1 MRGQLRNVYCA
12 QPRPPGAV
20 CYTTKTMSKTT
31 RAMFFICLLVVVA
44 AVYVVVSRLYRYS
57 TPWRLPLPHKEPS
70 LPHISQFLSTLN
82 ESSSLILST
91 VYSTSKPLTTA
102 SNQLHELTSQEEL
115 SQPESLRGA
124 LHRWR
129 LYGANSTAVNSDNL
143 GQQKQKQ
150 GTKLFSDLSTD
161 VQRVVERLQAV
172 PISCNSHPKS
182 SQKLMTEKFGKFLEA
197 LSNYASLHAQNRGS
211 DNAKKLVWYCGE
223 NFCGGLGDRE
233 RGLTY
238 ALILAMMSQR
248 VLLFHWQDSR
258 LDNKTYLDPN
268 VIDWRLTEKER
279 KKVFEIKNH
288 FRVNEAGDSDAV
300 MLLSLFSRGPMDTTE
315 SATRHKSVLQA
326 MVGHRPWIALQSN
339 MFPSS
344 LVYGRVP
351 VSMDWI
357 KQGMGTLGLNKL
369 SQFEINQVMGLAF
382 RYLFTFSKGIV
393 AEMDEA
399 RRILGLVNQAYVGVH
414 LRTGFEGSKKHEEN
428 NHPKLIKD
436 RWQWEATLNCAYT
449 HATDIILGKN
459 ALIFLATD
467 SALVKA
473 MALQKYK
480 DRVRSLNNS
489 VIHIDDFT
497 PPPEEVGDFERE
509 GVMSVWVELVL
520 LAEAHSLIIGRSG
533 FSFLAQS
540 LCLVQQPLL
549 LNGVTCKSLDNIGM

>member
-1 MRGQLRNVYCA
+1 
-12 QPRPPGAV
+12 
-20 CYTTKTMSKTT
+20 MSKTT
-31 RAMFFICLLVVVA
+31 RVVFVICLLVVVA
-44 AVYVVVSRLYRYS
+44 AVYVVFGHLYRYS
-57 TPWRLPLPHKEPS
+57 TPWRLPLPRPLHKEPF
-70 LPHISQFLSTLN
+70 LPHISQLSTSN

-91 VYSTSKPLTTA
+91 VDSTSKSVTTA
-102 SNQLHELTSQEEL
+102 SNQLHELPSQEEL
-115 SQPESLRGA
+115 SQAEPLRGT
-124 LHRWR
+124 LHHWR
-129 LYGANSTAVNSDNL
+129 LYGANSTAVNNDNL

-150 GTKLFSDLSTD
+150 GTKLFSDISTD

-172 PISCNSHPKS
+172 AISCNSHPKS
-182 SQKLMTEKFGKFLEA
+182 HQKLMTEKFGKFLEA
-197 LSNYASLHAQNRGS
+197 LSKYASLHAQNRGS

-238 ALILAMMSQR
+238 ALVLAMMSQR

-279 KKVFEIKNH
+279 KKVFEIKNPVS
-288 FRVNEAGDSDAV
+288 VNEAGDSDAV
-300 MLLSLFSRGPMDTTE
+300 MLLSLFSRGPKDTTE
-315 SATRHKSVLQA
+315 SATKHKSVLQA
-326 MVGHRPWIALQSN
+326 MVGRRPWIALQSN

-357 KQGMGTLGLNKL
+357 KQGMDTLGLNKL
-369 SQFEINQVMGLAF
+369 SQFEINEVMGLAF
-382 RYLFTFSKGIV
+382 RYLFTFSKEIV
-393 AEMDEA
+393 AETDEA

-414 LRTGFEGSKKHEEN
+414 LRTGFEGSKSHEEN

-449 HATDIILGKN
+449 HATDRLGKN
-459 ALIFLATD
+459 ALLFLATD

-497 PPPEEVGDFERE
+497 PPPEEVGDFEKE

-549 LNGVTCKSLDNIGM
+549 LNGVTCKPLEDIGM